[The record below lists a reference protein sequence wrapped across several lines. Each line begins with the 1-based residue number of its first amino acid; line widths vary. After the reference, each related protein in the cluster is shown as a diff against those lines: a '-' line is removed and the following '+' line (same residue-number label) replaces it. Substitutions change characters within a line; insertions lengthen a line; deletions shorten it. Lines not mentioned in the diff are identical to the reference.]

1 MRRPPYQRE
10 DRGRLDVKM
19 TPMIDVVFQLLIF
32 FVCTASFQAMEE
44 ILPTNLRGPGL
55 AEAQTPL
62 DPELA
67 ELEEVL
73 VKVILQNGRPGW
85 LVNERPCANLAELR
99 GVLAQLAR
107 LRADLPVILDI
118 EPDVAIGDVVNVY
131 DLCRLAGFKQIQFA
145 AQAEA

>member
-32 FVCTASFQAMEE
+32 FVCTVSFQAMEE
-44 ILPTNLRGPGL
+44 VLPTHLRGAGA
-55 AEAQTPL
+55 AEAGAPL

-73 VKVILQNGRPGW
+73 VKVRREGERLTW
-85 LVNERPCANLAELR
+85 LVNERPCQNLAELR
-99 GVLAQLAR
+99 GLLGQLAR
-107 LRADLPVILDI
+107 LRADLPVILDV
-118 EPDVAIGDVVNVY
+118 EAEVPIGDVVNVY
-131 DLCRLAGFKQIQFA
+131 DLCRLAGFKKIQFA
-145 AQAEA
+145 AGAEA